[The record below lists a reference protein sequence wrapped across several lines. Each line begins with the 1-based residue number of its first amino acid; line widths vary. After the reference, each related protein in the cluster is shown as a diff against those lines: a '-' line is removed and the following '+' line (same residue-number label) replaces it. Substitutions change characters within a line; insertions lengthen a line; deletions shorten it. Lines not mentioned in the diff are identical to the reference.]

1 MTGKQRKQGDAFTKP
16 TDGEDFDFDSWL
28 NGAKLPERSRTVYGR
43 ADLVAE
49 LEELEEQLQAANQNA
64 ILDDRL
70 AGSNTPQAIAARI
83 AAVQEEMKSSA
94 LTFRFKALDKTVTK
108 ALYNEAPKIKDDDG
122 DKIADQDWIAEH
134 WIAKA
139 AVHPK
144 LTAEQVATLRE
155 RIGDGQ
161 FAGLWES
168 AFLATNQ
175 KDVKVPFSVAAS
187 IANQDSSSS

>member
-1 MTGKQRKQGDAFTKP
+1 MPKKGEAFTKP
-16 TDGEDFDFDSWL
+16 DADGIDFDSWL
-28 NGAKLPERSRTVYGR
+28 NGAKLPEKSRTVYGR

-49 LEELEEQLQAANQNA
+49 LEELEEQLQAANQSA
-64 ILDDRL
+64 VLDDRL
-70 AGSNTPQAIAARI
+70 AGGTSPQDIAARI
-83 AAVQEEMKSSA
+83 SAVQEEMKASA

-108 ALYNEAPKIKDDDG
+108 ALYNEAPKVKDDDG
-122 DKIADQDWIAEH
+122 DKVPDQDWIAEH
-134 WIAKA
+134 WIAAA

-144 LTAEQVATLRE
+144 LTPAQVGTLRE

-161 FAGLWES
+161 FAGLWEA

-187 IANQDSSSS
+187 IASQDSSSS